1 MVIVYMKSQR
11 RWGVQSF
18 LTLVPLALLLGEVTE
33 DLAIRFGDVI
43 GTRPPARLPPFRSD
57 RVMAP
62 RACVRCSM
70 RTELPLRSH
79 FEAVPHLHATA
90 PCNRAPHK

>member
-1 MVIVYMKSQR
+1 MVVVYMKSQR

-43 GTRPPARLPPFRSD
+43 GARPPA
-57 RVMAP
+57 A
-62 RACVRCSM
+62 
-70 RTELPLRSH
+70 LR
-79 FEAVPHLHATA
+79 EAIA
-90 PCNRAPHK
+90 